1 MFEPGRRVPED
12 ATDFALVVDVRT
24 DLDEVVCGQVQCSE
38 VVARF
43 REHDVAEA
51 GGLVMEVE
59 RGA

>member
-1 MFEPGRRVPED
+1 MLEPGRRVPED
-12 ATDFALVVDVRT
+12 APDLALVVDVRAN
-24 DLDEVVCGQVQCSE
+24 LDEVVCGQVWCSE

-51 GGLVMEVE
+51 GGLLVEVE